1 MDRPHDHY
9 DGIGTL
15 FFIPCNFTSNSL
27 QRIASLK
34 GTFPLMNNLW
44 LEMKHLDQQSLHRLK
59 NFQKKVND
67 NTKCFITFTYI
78 YIYTSSRDSLLFFLY
93 HWLSMKRHEA
103 KIVRQVFL
111 DQCRSN
117 ILSNYS
123 ISLYSRLHIIHNPTC
138 VHIRRNLKLLT
149 SFHLFSHK

>member
-44 LEMKHLDQQSLHRLK
+44 LETKHLDQQSLHRLK

-78 YIYTSSRDSLLFFLY
+78 YIYIYFFSGFFTVLPLPLIEHEKTRGKNCAAGIFRSMSFKHSLELLDFSLFEITHY
-93 HWLSMKRHEA
+93 
-103 KIVRQVFL
+103 
-111 DQCRSN
+111 
-117 ILSNYS
+117 
-123 ISLYSRLHIIHNPTC
+123 P
-138 VHIRRNLKLLT
+138 
-149 SFHLFSHK
+149 

>member
-9 DGIGTL
+9 DGIDTL

-44 LEMKHLDQQSLHRLK
+44 FEMKHLDQQSLHRPE

-78 YIYTSSRDSLLFFLY
+78 YIYIFLLGILCCSSFTID
-93 HWLSMKRHEA
+93 
-103 KIVRQVFL
+103 
-111 DQCRSN
+111 
-117 ILSNYS
+117 
-123 ISLYSRLHIIHNPTC
+123 
-138 VHIRRNLKLLT
+138 
-149 SFHLFSHK
+149 